1 MAKRY
6 GKAVKGVCQ
15 ICGNKGK
22 TEIHHIISKAKIGR
36 IKKGEHNYD
45 QDLMKN
51 QGNLVELC
59 IPCHEQTDSHVYWR
73 WYQKNSKN
81 SAIRSEIQKAVQMS
95 DSEKEKFGYKG
106 VPSASRRRTRRRNQC
121 KGVKADGNRCGQK
134 NRAIPKDG
142 YCYSHKD
149 QAPEGH
155 SHMPFQI
162 TSLHHPRAYTMKTT
176 GRKTD
181 SSMLNI
187 LQHSKISECLELS
200 RGKMSWNS
208 SLIGRRLGDAD
219 GCTEKGGSGIPTHV
233 DAVPLLQTIL
243 GMVVGLY

>member
-1 MAKRY
+1 LHIFKDPHPTDNTMAKRY
-6 GKAVKGVCQ
+6 GKEVTGVCQ
-15 ICGNKGK
+15 ICGSKGK

-36 IKKGEHNYD
+36 IKKGEHNHD

-106 VPSASRRRTRRRNQC
+106 VPSASRRRTRRRRNQC

-155 SHMPFQI
+155 SQYAIPDYK
-162 TSLHHPRAYTMKTT
+162 SSPPPGLHDEDDWEEDRFLDAEHIAT
-176 GRKTD
+176 
-181 SSMLNI
+181 
-187 LQHSKISECLELS
+187 LQDIRMFGIEPGENELELFANWS
-200 RGKMSWNS
+200 EAW
-208 SLIGRRLGDAD
+208 RRRW
-219 GCTEKGGSGIPTHV
+219 
-233 DAVPLLQTIL
+233 
-243 GMVVGLY
+243 LYRERW